1 MGVALG
7 GGNVRALGLAGI
19 LLAAET
25 IVAAPERHPV
35 HETARQV
42 RVSLILPGMVGA
54 WFLFGSQDL
63 AGVWIRIP
71 IFLIVL
77 IEEVLGR
84 WLFYEM
90 KNLRVL

>member
-1 MGVALG
+1 M
-7 GGNVRALGLAGI
+7 I
-19 LLAAET
+19 
-25 IVAAPERHPV
+25 
-35 HETARQV
+35 
-42 RVSLILPGMVGA
+42 GA